1 MNRRLR
7 IAAFALLVTAF
18 LAMAAP
24 VVAQASPSS
33 APNAAAGQHR
43 VAAKEAAAD
52 ETEAFRLSP
61 AVRWLAHLTGMSPTT
76 AYWVFILIN
85 FAVVA
90 ALIGFFMK
98 SKLPAWFRART
109 EAIRSQME
117 EARRL
122 SAEANARLAEIEARL
137 GRLDSEIAQMRGEA
151 DAEARREEERI
162 AAAAAE
168 DKQRI
173 IATAE
178 QEIDACSRLARR
190 DLKAYAAALAVELAE
205 QRIQVDPGTDRALVR
220 NFAQQLG
227 KDEQ

>member
-1 MNRRLR
+1 MSRRLR
-7 IAAFALLVTAF
+7 IAAFALLVMAF
-18 LAMAAP
+18 MAAP
-24 VVAQASPSS
+24 VVAQPSPSS
-33 APNAAAGQHR
+33 APSAAADQHGA
-43 VAAKEAAAD
+43 AAKEAAAD
-52 ETEAFRLSP
+52 DTEAFRLSP
-61 AVRWLAHLTGMSPTT
+61 AVRWLAHLTGMSPAT
-76 AYWVFILIN
+76 AYWVFIFIN

-109 EAIRSQME
+109 ESIRSQME

-122 SAEANARLAEIEARL
+122 SADANTRLAAIEARL
-137 GRLDSEIAQMRGEA
+137 GRLDSEIAQMRVEA
-151 DAEARREEERI
+151 DAEAQREEERI

-178 QEIDACSRLARR
+178 QEIDAFSRLARR

-205 QRIQVDPGTDRALVR
+205 RRIQVDPGTDRALVR